1 MGSRPGFELPLLLLA
16 GFREMVDETH
26 RRLAELGHPDVRSAH
41 GFAMQA
47 IGAGATA
54 SEVARRLGVSK
65 QAAAKTIER
74 LVELGYVVPAPDPRD
89 ARRKV
94 LAPTRRG
101 HDMLRHSAAIFE
113 DIRTQWAERIG
124 EGQLDRLHEDL
135 ARLVGDRVFDVDGLS
150 GLAD

>member
-1 MGSRPGFELPLLLLA
+1 MAARPGFELPLLLLA

-26 RRLAELGHPDVRSAH
+26 RRLAELGHPDVRAAH

-74 LVELGYVVPAPDPRD
+74 LVELGYVAQSRDPAD
-89 ARRKV
+89 ARRKLLV
-94 LAPTRRG
+94 PTRRG
-101 HDMLRHSAAIFE
+101 RDMLRHSAAIFE
-113 DIRTQWAERIG
+113 EIRGQWAERIG
-124 EGQLDRLHEDL
+124 ERRLDRLHEDL
-135 ARLVGDRVFDVDGLS
+135 ARLVGDRVFDIEGLS